1 MLFHAVVQRSQRVTI
16 RVQYRLQY
24 FRFVRA
30 LLQPHRID
38 VGRSGPRRSNQCL
51 RLVGRWFYQ
60 TKSSAGDPPKITLRS
75 CCVTQPGMRI
85 MSCAQRRSQCTY
97 MQERNES
104 SHVSFHPRACV
115 DDSWTNCNREL
126 HNAHCAIIA
135 ELSER
140 HVRAMIR
147 CIWLPTLPVNWMTK
161 SYGSPLSEVSMMS
174 ISCL

>member
-1 MLFHAVVQRSQRVTI
+1 MTI
-16 RVQYRLQY
+16 RVKYRLQY

-30 LLQPHRID
+30 ILQPHRID

-85 MSCAQRRSQCTY
+85 MSCAQRRRQCTY

-104 SHVSFHPRACV
+104 SHVSVHPRACV
-115 DDSWTNCNREL
+115 DDSCTNCKREL
-126 HNAHCAIIA
+126 HNAHCAVIA
-135 ELSER
+135 EFSDR

-147 CIWLPTLPVNWMTK
+147 CISLPTLPVNSMTK
-161 SYGSPLSEVSMMS
+161 LYGSPSSEVSMLPMY
-174 ISCL
+174 L